1 VRLLLRTTTSMS
13 LFDQLPVVVI
23 GAGGHAAVVVSSLF
37 RLGVSILGATRR
49 GGDGNGPELGI
60 PIIGDDSVLEKMQPS
75 EVMLVNGIGMTV
87 PAQSARCQ
95 AASRLRSLGFRFR
108 PVIDPT
114 SIVAAGVEIK
124 EGAQVLAGAVIQ
136 PRTVIGV
143 DTIVNT
149 GACIDHDCE
158 IGAHS
163 HICPGV
169 TITGNVRIGSGS
181 LIGAGTI
188 VTPGVFI
195 EKNSMIKAGSI
206 ITSR

>member
-1 VRLLLRTTTSMS
+1 MRSLLRTITSMS
-13 LFDQLPVVVI
+13 LFDELPVVVI
-23 GAGGHAAVVVSSLF
+23 GAGGHAAVIVSSLL
-37 RLGVSILGATRR
+37 RSGVVMLGATKRIE
-49 GGDGNGPELGI
+49 DENGSELGI

-75 EVMLVNGIGMTV
+75 EVMLVNGIGMTA
-87 PAQSARCQ
+87 PAKTARYQ
-95 AASRLRSLGFRFR
+95 TASRLRSLGFRFR
-108 PVIDPT
+108 PVLDPT
-114 SIVAAGVEIK
+114 SIVATGVEIK

-136 PRTVIGV
+136 PRTVIGI

-169 TITGNVRIGSGS
+169 TITGSVKIGSGS

-188 VTPGVFI
+188 VTPGVSI
-195 EKNSMIKAGSI
+195 EKNSMIKAGSLVNG
-206 ITSR
+206 R

>member
-1 VRLLLRTTTSMS
+1 MS
-13 LFDQLPVVVI
+13 LFDELPVVVI
-23 GAGGHAAVVVSSLF
+23 GAGGHAAVIVSSLL
-37 RLGVSILGATRR
+37 RSGVVILGATKRIE
-49 GGDGNGPELGI
+49 DENGSELGI
-60 PIIGDDSVLEKMQPS
+60 PIIGDDSVLEKMRPS
-75 EVMLVNGIGMTV
+75 EVMLVNGIGMTA
-87 PAQSARCQ
+87 PAQTARCQ

-108 PVIDPT
+108 PVLDPT
-114 SIVAAGVEIK
+114 SIVATGVEIK

-136 PRTVIGV
+136 PRTVIGI

-169 TITGNVRIGSGS
+169 TITGSVKIGSGS

-188 VTPGVFI
+188 VTPGVSI
-195 EKNSMIKAGSI
+195 EKNSMIKAGSLVNG
-206 ITSR
+206 R

>member
-1 VRLLLRTTTSMS
+1 MRLLLRITTSMS
-13 LFDQLPVVVI
+13 LSDELPVVVI
-23 GAGGHAAVVVSSLF
+23 GAGGHAAVLVASLF
-37 RLGVSILGATRR
+37 RLGVSILGATKRV
-49 GGDGNGPELGI
+49 GDENESELGI

-75 EVMLVNGIGMTV
+75 EVMLVNGIGMTSS
-87 PAQSARCQ
+87 AQAARYQ

-108 PVIDPT
+108 PVLDPT

-136 PRTVIGV
+136 PRTVIGI

-188 VTPGVFI
+188 VTPGVSI
-195 EKNSMIKAGSI
+195 EKNSMIKAGSLVNG
-206 ITSR
+206 R

>member
-1 VRLLLRTTTSMS
+1 MRSLLRTITSMS
-13 LFDQLPVVVI
+13 LFDELPVVVI
-23 GAGGHAAVVVSSLF
+23 GAGGHAAVIVSSLL
-37 RLGVSILGATRR
+37 RSGVVMLGATKRIE
-49 GGDGNGPELGI
+49 DENGSELGI

-75 EVMLVNGIGMTV
+75 EVMLVNGIGMTA
-87 PAQSARCQ
+87 PAQTARCQ

-108 PVIDPT
+108 PVLDPT
-114 SIVAAGVEIK
+114 SIVATGVEIK

-136 PRTVIGV
+136 PRTVIGI

-169 TITGNVRIGSGS
+169 TITGSVKIGSGS

-188 VTPGVFI
+188 VTPGVSI
-195 EKNSMIKAGSI
+195 EKNSMIKAGSLVNG
-206 ITSR
+206 R

>member
-1 VRLLLRTTTSMS
+1 MS
-13 LFDQLPVVVI
+13 LSDELPVVVI

-37 RLGVSILGATRR
+37 RLGASILGATKRV
-49 GGDGNGPELGI
+49 GDENGSELGI
-60 PIIGDDSVLEKMQPS
+60 PIIGDDSVLDKMQPS
-75 EVMLVNGIGMTV
+75 EVMLVNGIGMAV
-87 PAQSARCQ
+87 PAQSARCH

-108 PVIDPT
+108 PVLDPT

-136 PRTVIGV
+136 PRTVIGI

-149 GACIDHDCE
+149 GARIDHDCE

-163 HICPGV
+163 HICPSV

-188 VTPGVFI
+188 VTPGVSI
-195 EKNSMIKAGSI
+195 EKNSMIKAGSLVNG
-206 ITSR
+206 R